1 LIRNEK
7 RLFLLQHASF
17 SIGEMLLDLCVW
29 NRRARQTAAA
39 AVTSTWWFFEA
50 IFASVEGHLAEPQK
64 LATPPNVNCHCS
76 RIIKHHDNMLAQQLQ
91 ALNRS
96 IRHTRAAAC
105 TPPTEGKL
113 FCNF

>member
-1 LIRNEK
+1 
-7 RLFLLQHASF
+7 
-17 SIGEMLLDLCVW
+17 MLLDLCAW

-39 AVTSTWWFFEA
+39 AVTSKWWFFEA

-76 RIIKHHDNMLAQQLQ
+76 RIIKHHDNMLAQQWY

-105 TPPTEGKL
+105 TPPL
-113 FCNF
+113 RANFFATFELCHDATLEPLSLSDL